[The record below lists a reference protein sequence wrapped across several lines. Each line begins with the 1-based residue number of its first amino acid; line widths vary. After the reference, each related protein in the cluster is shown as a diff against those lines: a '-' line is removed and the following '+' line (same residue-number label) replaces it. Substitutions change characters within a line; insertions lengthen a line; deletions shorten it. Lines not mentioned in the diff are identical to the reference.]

1 MQRARHI
8 REHMPCQPIV
18 QGKGLDDRKGE
29 LRYDFKFPNTKI
41 SPSSSVSSYQGVN
54 HRRIH
59 TVAPAQTLGTP
70 PASSSSF
77 PSTAFSEATGPVHPD
92 WLYHLPASADQYRE
106 DSSKQPRT
114 ESTLTLFL
122 HGPKKHGF
130 YCNLKMTVKYIFWS
144 KEPSNKTVQACK
156 HKFRNTRC
164 KKCDLPESIAYLC
177 GLRTGA
183 VCKEHGK
190 GGCEMCIDVIYG
202 PSGDKKENSSTT
214 PIRPIANTDA
224 CSQLTPSTCASIA
237 QITVADPPNLELPLY
252 IHPLTHPQ
260 SKQIYDHIKS
270 V

>member
-1 MQRARHI
+1 MTGRNLQRRQQCESLSKRAYKDMQRAKHI

-214 PIRPIANTDA
+214 
-224 CSQLTPSTCASIA
+224 
-237 QITVADPPNLELPLY
+237 
-252 IHPLTHPQ
+252 